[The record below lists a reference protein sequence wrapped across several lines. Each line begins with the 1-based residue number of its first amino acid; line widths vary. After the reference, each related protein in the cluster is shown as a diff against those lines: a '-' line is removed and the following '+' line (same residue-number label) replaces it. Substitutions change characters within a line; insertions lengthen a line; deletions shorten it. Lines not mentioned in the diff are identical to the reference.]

1 MSVSAFAVEF
11 TTFSVE
17 IELDADTPGDAVI
30 KFNFSSAQAVTTIVL
45 SVECFLS
52 LSALCFQAF
61 LRECTWLPSILL
73 SAPCSL
79 LISCCSQHATRML
92 SAYCSQLLALS
103 YIILGLSMS
112 LSAQQHAISML
123 LSAGCSELLGLVS
136 AQHIALSM
144 LLSIS
149 WFPSTACSYLSVE

>member
-1 MSVSAFAVEF
+1 MYFNQISIFELKIARPSLGLSFMVYEWSLADGDLNTQFFTRVELF
-11 TTFSVE
+11 MRSGMVTVAH
-17 IELDADTPGDAVI
+17 LVI

-61 LRECTWLPSILL
+61 LREYLWLHTMLL

-79 LISCCSQHATRML
+79 SIACCSQHATRML

-103 YIILGLSMS
+103 YIISGLSMS
-112 LSAQQHAISML
+112 LLAQ
-123 LSAGCSELLGLVS
+123 
-136 AQHIALSM
+136 
-144 LLSIS
+144 
-149 WFPSTACSYLSVE
+149 